1 MNILIRKLK
10 KSFFILKNFGITEV
24 INKLLKY
31 ILNIFNNEG
40 VKKYIENL
48 KLIIEDNNS
57 LKKLRN
63 FDSKNL
69 EDIYD
74 FSINFENGLIAPIQV
89 KEEFIEL
96 LNILRN
102 YNPKNILEIGTYKG
116 GSLFC
121 FCKALDENATIISID
136 LPFWGMKKYIQYD
149 NLILELFSN
158 FKKGNQK
165 LFFIRGNSNNLE
177 TVNKVKEILGANKL
191 DFIFID
197 GDHSYEAVKK
207 DFELYSQFIGKGGVI
222 AFHDILLKDGT
233 SVFWNEI
240 KNNKQKY
247 KYTDYKEI
255 IKDKNQQGL
264 GIGILY
270 F

>member
-74 FSINFENGLIAPIQV
+74 FSINFENGLIAPMQV

-121 FCKALDENATIISID
+121 FCKALDENATIITRTVCLMLYANISID

-191 DFIFID
+191 DFI
-197 GDHSYEAVKK
+197 
-207 DFELYSQFIGKGGVI
+207 
-222 AFHDILLKDGT
+222 
-233 SVFWNEI
+233 
-240 KNNKQKY
+240 
-247 KYTDYKEI
+247 
-255 IKDKNQQGL
+255 
-264 GIGILY
+264 
-270 F
+270 